1 MAEFGLCMF
10 SLVTTV
16 IYLFIRLFIEQKVDI
31 SLKENGGFALE
42 TDFIICQHL
51 VIGIL
56 NAFCAPAFL
65 ITYIFLYF
73 LDESSP
79 EY

>member
-10 SLVTTV
+10 ALVTTV
-16 IYLFIRLFIEQKVDI
+16 LYLFIRLFILQKVEI
-31 SLKENGGFALE
+31 SLSSGGFALE

-65 ITYIFLYF
+65 ITYIVQYF
-73 LDESSP
+73 LDEDSP
-79 EY
+79 EF